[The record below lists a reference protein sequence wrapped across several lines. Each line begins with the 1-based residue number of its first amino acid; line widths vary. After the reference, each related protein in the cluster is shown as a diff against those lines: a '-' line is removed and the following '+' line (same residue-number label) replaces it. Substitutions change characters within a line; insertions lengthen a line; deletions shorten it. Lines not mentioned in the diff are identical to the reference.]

1 MGKKTLR
8 QIRREK
14 DMTQEELSIETGITT
29 RSITTYEN
37 DIKALRSAKYEFLEK
52 MAKALGVKVDDIF
65 LG

>member
-8 QIRREK
+8 QIRRER
-14 DMTQEELSIETGITT
+14 DMTQEQLSATTGITT

-52 MAKALGVKVDDIF
+52 MAKALGVRVDDIF

>member
-1 MGKKTLR
+1 MSKKTLR

-14 DMTQEELSIETGITT
+14 DLTQEDLAKRVGITT

-37 DIKALRSAKYEFLEK
+37 DIKTLRSASYKTLEK
-52 MAKALGVKVDDIF
+52 IAGALNVDLDNIF